1 VLQRSRAA
9 TKDNDNVYF
18 QALPAAAALP
28 IVESKI
34 LVKVTPFEDA
44 PIGADPFSYLIPAA
58 VAEAAA
64 ACRQK
69 LHDLINVRAQSAGEA
84 TAAVKQALASMEL
97 PSCIDA
103 VDSSPQNSVPVELSR
118 ALAAARAKGGLTHLN
133 ERWRSLQDLSTHV
146 NGVVGEVRATL
157 SRESSEDQTYRDR
170 FGQRWSRSRS
180 DDITV
185 GFIKDL
191 STVEQY
197 LAQAASANQTIENE
211 LRTNE
216 SYLRLLAMDVAA
228 VEARIP
234 RATAAAKLPEVAA
247 VRNTLFE
254 LSDLVER
261 REALIGMLQAS
272 VGEFSFLPI
281 CSQLESAGKN
291 ADHIFKDFLATP
303 HVAPM
308 MAPFSAAQIA
318 AMLSEL
324 NQSSETSQPP
334 LLAAL
339 RERHAAFVAAQRN
352 GESAS
357 GAARL
362 AALKD
367 FQQAAD
373 SFNRILSFLDQGVKF
388 HTDVL
393 VQYLTPLSQHVSD
406 FAMARNME
414 ASANLQDLSTKIAAM
429 SVTSQ
434 GAVQGY
440 GSLPATQP
448 TTQPSQGAFIYP
460 SAPNGLI

>member
-1 VLQRSRAA
+1 
-9 TKDNDNVYF
+9 
-18 QALPAAAALP
+18 
-28 IVESKI
+28 
-34 LVKVTPFEDA
+34 
-44 PIGADPFSYLIPAA
+44 
-58 VAEAAA
+58 
-64 ACRQK
+64 
-69 LHDLINVRAQSAGEA
+69 
-84 TAAVKQALASMEL
+84 LA
-97 PSCIDA
+97 
-103 VDSSPQNSVPVELSR
+103 
-118 ALAAARAKGGLTHLN
+118 
-133 ERWRSLQDLSTHV
+133 
-146 NGVVGEVRATL
+146 
-157 SRESSEDQTYRDR
+157 
-170 FGQRWSRSRS
+170 
-180 DDITV
+180 
-185 GFIKDL
+185 
-191 STVEQY
+191 
-197 LAQAASANQTIENE
+197 
-211 LRTNE
+211 
-216 SYLRLLAMDVAA
+216 
-228 VEARIP
+228 
-234 RATAAAKLPEVAA
+234 AA